1 MLFIAP
7 HRIAFPTARRLKE
20 QLDCRI
26 IKFRNSRFDWNRN
39 RGVVI
44 NWGRSDIPTDINR
57 RVINRPEFIRNA
69 SNKIRFLNLC
79 EENDIPAPRILSSTE
94 CEELLNDG
102 KKILIRDPQNFG
114 GRGIDVIRDASE
126 FTGIPNGKFA
136 VRFFPK
142 RTEYRVHVFNGQA
155 IATTQKRA
163 RRETERTD
171 DQRYIWNHSNGW
183 VHCRDNVEH
192 VDGLEELA
200 IRAVEV
206 TGLDFG
212 AVDLM
217 LNRDGELRVL
227 EVNTAP
233 GIDGQMVDAY
243 VEAIRNV

>member
-7 HRIAFPTARRLKE
+7 HRVAFPTARRLKE

-26 IKFRNSRFDWNRN
+26 IKFSNSRFNWDRS
-39 RGVVI
+39 RGMVI
-44 NWGRSDIPTDINR
+44 NWGRSDIPQDTNR
-57 RVINRPEFIRNA
+57 YVLNRPEYIRNA

-79 EENDIPAPRILSSTE
+79 EENDIPAPRILSYNQ
-94 CEELLNDG
+94 CEELLSDG
-102 KKILIRDPQNFG
+102 KKILIREPSSFG
-114 GRGIDVIRDASE
+114 GRGITVVRDPGE
-126 FTGIPNGKFA
+126 FNGIPVSKFA
-136 VRFFPK
+136 VRFYPK
-142 RTEYRVHVFNGQA
+142 RAEYRVHVFNQQA

-163 RRETERTD
+163 RRDTERSD
-171 DQRYIWNHSNGW
+171 DQRFIWNHNNGW

-192 VDGLEELA
+192 VDGLEDLA
-200 IRAVEV
+200 TRAVEV